1 MVKER
6 PEHPDDRSRLRRP
19 VLPSRSRT
27 LWCGKVQGLCDGSLC
42 VDCHLFPGREDRM
55 SVEANSTIDTPTLT
69 DHEKVGLTA
78 DED

>member
-1 MVKER
+1 MKDVTKKEN
-6 PEHPDDRSRLRRP
+6 DRTKLSSP

-42 VDCHLFPGREDRM
+42 VDCHLFPARQDRI
-55 SVEANSTIDTPTLT
+55 SIKANSTIDTPTLT
-69 DHEKVGLTA
+69 DHDKVGLTS